1 MHRHLLD
8 MVMMVVV
15 LEDQTTHQV
24 AVVQEA
30 RTCKHCYEVSWN
42 KICGGGQLVQRN
54 QVLMLLVE
62 VVEQILLLMVQQILN
77 LMQVVEV
84 VDILTGMVQVDLTLV
99 LVN

>member
-1 MHRHLLD
+1 
-8 MVMMVVV
+8 
-15 LEDQTTHQV
+15 
-24 AVVQEA
+24 
-30 RTCKHCYEVSWN
+30 
-42 KICGGGQLVQRN
+42 
-54 QVLMLLVE
+54 MLLVE